1 MIRADPEK
9 RREWLRALR
18 AFKKGM
24 LVRAKMGVL
33 DSICQQVVAES
44 AVVTIWKK
52 PDWDHDIWVSMLY
65 TAIKDKQFPTELL
78 RGFAQSA
85 SLNSRNFRTDKVAT
99 LAAMEDVCTHL
110 SLRLRQKFG
119 VFVEVQ

>member
-1 MIRADPEK
+1 
-9 RREWLRALR
+9 
-18 AFKKGM
+18 M

-33 DSICQQVVAES
+33 DSICQQVNAES
-44 AVVTIWKK
+44 MVVTIWKK
-52 PDWDHDIWVSMLY
+52 PDWDDDIWVTMLY

-85 SLNSRNFRTDKVAT
+85 SLNLRNFRTDKFTT
-99 LAAMEDVCTHL
+99 LAVMEDVCTRL

>member
-1 MIRADPEK
+1 MIQADTEK

-44 AVVTIWKK
+44 AVITIWKK
-52 PDWDHDIWVSMLY
+52 PDWDHDIWVTMLY
-65 TAIKDKQFPTELL
+65 TAIKDNQFPTELL

-85 SLNSRNFRTDKVAT
+85 RLMHNFRTDRVTT
-99 LAAMEDVCTHL
+99 LAVMETVCTRL

-119 VFVEVQ
+119 VFVEVH

>member
-1 MIRADPEK
+1 MIQADTEK

-52 PDWDHDIWVSMLY
+52 PDWDDDIWVTMLY

-78 RGFAQSA
+78 RGFAQSGRL
-85 SLNSRNFRTDKVAT
+85 SMYGFRTDRVTT
-99 LAAMEDVCTHL
+99 LAIMETVCTRL

>member
-1 MIRADPEK
+1 MIQANTEK

-33 DSICQQVVAES
+33 DSICQQVNAES
-44 AVVTIWKK
+44 MVVTIWKK
-52 PDWDHDIWVSMLY
+52 PDWDDDIWVTMLY

-85 SLNSRNFRTDKVAT
+85 SLNLRNFRTDKFTT
-99 LAAMEDVCTHL
+99 LAVMEDVCTRL